1 MDLSLSSFPLAMKDY
16 FGLNSRGISE
26 FMAELRAL
34 TDGDKTEFRSML
46 KEVGYKLP

>member
-1 MDLSLSSFPLAMKDY
+1 MDTTLTSFPLAMKDY
-16 FGLNSRGISE
+16 FGLNGKGISE

-34 TDGDKTEFRSML
+34 TDSDKNEFRSLL